1 MEPPGSDGSAQLVRR
16 MVAAHTSSNE
26 DASVSAARVD
36 DDVAQASTAAVQRT
50 AANSA
55 LFKSVPVPDRQ
66 NQSGEVFER
75 HLREQQ
81 QQLAS
86 RLPTVHVNDL
96 TVAQLCNVYS
106 GPELS
111 VLCGFHI
118 LKKKAKFLLAARFLA
133 LLRGGEDAVQPAK
146 EDAVP

>member
-1 MEPPGSDGSAQLVRR
+1 MEPPGSDGSAQLVHR
-16 MVAAHTSSNE
+16 MVAGHTSPNE
-26 DASVSAARVD
+26 DASASAARVE
-36 DDVAQASTAAVQRT
+36 DDVAQASTAAVQGS
-50 AANSA
+50 ANSA
-55 LFKSVPVPDRQ
+55 QFKSVPVPDRQ

-81 QQLAS
+81 PQLAS
-86 RLPTVHVNDL
+86 RLPAVHINDL
-96 TVAQLCNVYS
+96 TVGQLCNVYS

-146 EDAVP
+146 VGTVP